1 MYQSISESSVG
12 FISLQQRTI
21 DLNPST
27 KISVARFPVLLP
39 AALNMSCWK
48 ARNLIWKH
56 IVGFVRR
63 DSALGKL
70 LERADKL
77 ERATLDMTLALI
89 LPLRMV
95 MIDRVD
101 MKSKKDGVDLKPMVS
116 INGLNTDE
124 QCEEIML
131 GIMKTNDEA
140 CKKISALGLSISGGF
155 KVASASKALGSILPV
170 DKHIV
175 VTNLLRN
182 GSLCMDWSGEWLEQ
196 LDKEALLQ
204 QGAVRDESAIQAF
217 ATGPTALSSATSTP
231 VGMRR
236 RSLSGSENP
245 ITLEQCLRVYTKEEI
260 LSKLEAW
267 YCPQCKDHV
276 EGSSR
281 VISLMSA
288 QLPEVLIISL
298 KRFESRDVSSLLG
311 RPPGGIQHREKIET
325 FVDFPL
331 EGLNVAPFC
340 DDMLA
345 ERTMYDLF
353 AVCNHYGRMGF
364 GHYSAFARDCMLDG
378 NLSDTWTF
386 FDDNDVRVSVN
397 AEDVKSSAAYILFY
411 KRRT

>member
-260 LSKLEAW
+260 LSKLE
-267 YCPQCKDHV
+267 P
-276 EGSSR
+276 R
-281 VISLMSA
+281 T
-288 QLPEVLIISL
+288 EVLTAT
-298 KRFESRDVSSLLG
+298 E
-311 RPPGGIQHREKIET
+311 HA
-325 FVDFPL
+325 
-331 EGLNVAPFC
+331 N
-340 DDMLA
+340 LA
-345 ERTMYDLF
+345 EGE
-353 AVCNHYGRMGF
+353 A
-364 GHYSAFARDCMLDG
+364 
-378 NLSDTWTF
+378 
-386 FDDNDVRVSVN
+386 
-397 AEDVKSSAAYILFY
+397 
-411 KRRT
+411 